1 MCNNNHY
8 HYHIDNDYYLTKT
21 MTYFNFFLIF
31 PFFFLKNVYYLNSD
45 LNGEQF
51 EHKYSTNRV

>member
-21 MTYFNFFLIF
+21 MTYFNFLL
-31 PFFFLKNVYYLNSD
+31 FFFKKNVYYLNSD

-51 EHKYSTNRV
+51 EHKYCTNRV